1 MAARKKALA
10 YKGDIGY
17 WIGKL
22 GVITRVKFED
32 TVPNDRQGLTCWFE
46 IDKQNPLGR
55 NIHKT
60 GKFGE
65 TVFSRLEDANAAA
78 HKKLDEAIRDANAK
92 LVRLHETANEPL
104 ALVGFRNKMKVVKA
118 AANGQD

>member
-1 MAARKKALA
+1 MAARKKALVR
-10 YKGDIGY
+10 KGDIGY

-55 NIHKT
+55 NTSKT

-78 HKKLDEAIRDANAK
+78 RKKLDKAIRDDNAK
-92 LVRLHETANEPL
+92 LVRLREIANEPL
-104 ALVGFRNKMKVVKA
+104 ALVGFGYKKKTVKA
-118 AANGQD
+118 AAKD